1 MLTFNVVLGYQGLQF
16 RDFLWF
22 VFLGFFLIQLTNPIS
37 GNAFNAKRKK
47 KGMALSQEKIF
58 IFDPEFNICLIDI
71 FQSNTF
77 YFASPYVH

>member
-22 VFLGFFLIQLTNPIS
+22 VFLGFFFNPNDQPNIR
-37 GNAFNAKRKK
+37 KCIWRQMKK

-58 IFDPEFNICLIDI
+58 IFDLEFNICLTDI
-71 FQSNTF
+71 FQSNKF
-77 YFASPYVH
+77 YFASP